1 MKKHTTL
8 PKDVQE
14 DIWDDEVEIPPLPAT
29 INVMVRSLI
38 EAKLQYYG
46 SVSGKLYEWSK
57 AGQAV
62 PVLDEDVPELLAKQ
76 RGKKRC
82 CGESNKKIF
91 ELVQEAEYA

>member
-1 MKKHTTL
+1 MKKHKTL
-8 PKDVQE
+8 PEDVIQ
-14 DIWDDEVEIPPLPAT
+14 DDEVEIPPLPAT
-29 INVMVRSLI
+29 IKTTMVRSLI

-46 SVSGKLYEWSK
+46 SVSGKLYEWSRS
-57 AGQAV
+57 GQAV

>member
-1 MKKHTTL
+1 MKKHKTL
-8 PKDVQE
+8 PEDVIQ
-14 DIWDDEVEIPPLPAT
+14 DDEVEIPPLPAT
-29 INVMVRSLI
+29 IKTTMVRSLI

-46 SVSGKLYEWSK
+46 SVSGKLYEWSG